1 MKMKNESQVPK
12 IIHLMWFS
20 GDEYPND
27 IKICLDTWH
36 KVLPEYEIKVWTK
49 EMALECDFPYVRE
62 ALQCRKWAFAADVIR
77 LYALYKWGGIYMD
90 SDVIV
95 KKPLDDFLDN
105 DVSFFQEYHKDM
117 AKRIPSGV
125 IDSEGN
131 LLGNAR
137 PTGIGLQAAFM
148 IAKKENPVIEHILSY
163 YKDKHFLKEDGSMA
177 TDLIAPTIFAMQIEK
192 YGYRYKDEEQSL
204 DFGVK
209 IYPSCFVAPGK
220 SELDKRNY
228 AIHCINHS
236 WQSDSL
242 KFRLKQLVKAPLRKL
257 LGMDVKSLAKK

>member
-1 MKMKNESQVPK
+1 
-12 IIHLMWFS
+12 
-20 GDEYPND
+20 
-27 IKICLDTWH
+27 
-36 KVLPEYEIKVWTK
+36 
-49 EMALECDFPYVRE
+49 
-62 ALQCRKWAFAADVIR
+62 
-77 LYALYKWGGIYMD
+77 
-90 SDVIV
+90 
-95 KKPLDDFLDN
+95 
-105 DVSFFQEYHKDM
+105 M

-148 IAKKENPVIEHILSY
+148 IAKKENPVIEHMLSY

-204 DFGVK
+204 PFGVK

-236 WQSDSL
+236 WQSDSF
-242 KFRLKQLVKAPLRKL
+242 KFRLMQMLKSPVRKL
-257 LGMDVKSLAKK
+257 LGMDVKSLAKEK